1 MNFSISPLAITRG
14 QFIKLSA
21 TAFKLTN
28 APTALPQDTV
38 FTWSW
43 NIDNENSGYFTSSR
57 KDESG
62 RALGTVDSF
71 TMADLKAG
79 YISFLVIGHEAPKI
93 QFYAQVAGESAST
106 ELVSSFKWAPLAPA
120 FDFDN
125 GPDIINAELSEGQK
139 LTLTRDML
147 QLKNSDWRT
156 TESAD
161 YLGNISAKITKVSG
175 GSFLLNGSAT
185 KSFTLDDVHRG
196 IVQFQHDGKNAAP
209 LISLQLGDSKGLNS
223 QSYNLKF
230 SSFRSVDDAPLVTA
244 KPLSLTYKF
253 TAAKLIKHPGVGKN
267 VVDGITFWDE
277 APWEEVVPAQVIG
290 SFVALKSALTISDE
304 ETKNAAEI
312 RITVQE
318 ANGVHLFK
326 KLSAGG
332 YIEVSSFFASELG
345 SIFLQGES
353 GSSHK
358 LKLSVQAGN
367 SSAEILVPIRNV
379 DAGYADYGAGL
390 VKITDNL
397 APKLLSFDLGSFDG
411 SPLTLNREMIPLLG
425 QSKEKSYDEIQGK
438 YVYTGNILDLDDADD
453 YTGFSDLVFQVA
465 PSNGAFFLNGVSTA
479 SFTGAELE
487 AGAVSFLATK
497 PGILPSFSVVIKD
510 SFGAST
516 GKVTG
521 QLDYSPAP
529 QLSVKS
535 PLSITEGG
543 RLKLTPAMLMVNA
556 PAADLVGINI
566 HLSTW
571 EDYDLARQNSDHEL
585 NENAYRSDRAWF
597 TVADRPGKLSSFTYA
612 ELAAGKVSLVH
623 NGSEFA
629 PSINLIVSNTAG
641 KSSLFSAPV
650 GFKSVNDAPLIL
662 TEEKAPW
669 GDTVY
674 GTGLI
679 GEPRYIQLN
688 PGEAQNNFEGE
699 NRWVAFDDE
708 LTQTSSDF
716 SSSEFS
722 SDSSS
727 SDFYSYPSEN
737 RPFAAK
743 LLIYKVSAV
752 QIQNI
757 KFEKNIASDGLDS
770 VWQTVTQF
778 TQGDLDA
785 GRILTSH
792 TGPLGST
799 ATFSLVV
806 TDLQGLSSAPVN
818 FQTISHVLSNNY
830 EPVITAGAISLKEGG
845 SVTLTSAML
854 NANDADPLTADQ
866 SLRFSAQFN
875 YNGQDENSV
884 SPLHFVKAS
893 KWVDSFTLADV
904 KAGKIS
910 LIHDGS
916 ENSATLVM
924 SVSDGAMNSSLEL
937 TPAITWVN
945 DQAPVIQAG
954 TFTVLT
960 GQSLTLTRAHLN
972 ASDADSGT
980 EDSALRFN
988 ISAVTGGSFKKNGLV
1003 TTSFTL
1009 ADIDDGLVSFSPSG
1023 TTAPTF
1029 SIMLSDGLN
1038 NSAGLP
1044 IKGFLNDMIVS
1055 RPLASD
1061 SLSGTIKTHLEAHQ
1075 LVALDNGNFVAAWGR
1090 STWDTSGGSSA
1101 VSHVNDG
1108 IYAQVLDGR
1117 GTALGTAIKIAS
1129 WDTSST
1135 DFDISSTGDGFLVAW
1150 ASDSYADATPNDG
1163 NPGIHRGSIQA
1174 QKFTATGV
1182 KSGLAIAV
1190 DSAQSTTLDEFANV
1204 YSDLKIVK
1212 TATGLLFGYNNNANF
1227 QFSVQE
1233 ADNTGKLLNRNSILA
1248 GTGEGHSS
1256 MTVWNDSQ
1264 ALIVHDGIAKNYS
1277 VASHAFVSN
1286 SFVQDSLQNDP
1297 ESEFLRLPNQSTL
1310 LWSSGTTPTLYNNQG
1325 SSHLLTLPAGFEQE
1339 SGYVPTLSADGSKI
1353 VFSGFDGHDGSVLIY
1368 DLSSSSFAEVPNDF
1382 AKLTDIDALLPLA
1395 DGGFLMLWSQLDI
1408 PDGNPDESLDTYH
1421 LSRYDASGHNLGA
1434 VYGSSAADSFTGNS
1448 EMNLFADIGSG
1459 DSVYAGAGDDGIT
1472 ITSTAFNVI
1481 DGGAG
1486 DDVLSS
1492 SLDLNLTQ
1500 VTDNKL
1506 LNIESIELKSG
1517 ALLTLNATDVYAIN
1531 SNHTLTVINSD
1542 TSKAF
1547 FQLADSGWIIDD
1559 QGHYTK
1565 NGATLIMDGDVSQV
1579 TTLSPHTYAE
1589 FRVNTYTNSDQFFP
1603 AIASLSDGGTIV
1615 TWTSYGQDG
1624 AYNGT
1629 YAQRYDSQ
1637 GNRFD
1642 SEFKVNTYT
1651 TSYQGYSSVSAL
1663 SNGGFVITWFSNGQ
1677 DGNGDGIFAQRYDVN
1692 NQPVGLEF
1700 RVNTFTAGHQNFPV
1714 VTGLA
1719 NGAFAITWMSNAQ
1732 DGSGY
1737 GIYAR
1742 RYNADGTT
1750 ANEFKVNTSV
1760 ANDQMYP
1767 AISSLADSG
1776 FLVSWQSANQD
1787 GSGFGIYAQRY
1798 TASGATIGSE
1808 FKVNTNFNSD
1818 QSLPSITSLNDGG
1831 FIVTWESNLQD
1842 GSSSGIYAQRYA
1854 ANGIATGSEF
1864 KVNTYT
1870 TGYQSWSS
1878 VTALSDG
1885 GFFVAWASGDQDGSG
1900 AGIYAQR
1907 YSANGATS
1915 GSEFKVNTFITSDQ
1929 NIPAVTALID
1939 GGVLITWVSTGE
1951 DGSGAGIYAQRYAAD
1966 GSKTGGS
1973 SWAGLIGT
1981 EGVVGTPK
1989 NDILTSIGN
1998 GDSVRGDAGDDIFT
2012 LNSTDF
2018 NLIDGGEGTDTL
2030 KLSASLDLT
2039 ILENQQIKNIEVID
2053 LGSNIITLKMDL
2065 ADVLAIS
2072 DSNRTV
2078 KITGTV
2084 GTLDNEGKITGAGT
2098 WDHEAGWAF
2107 GGSANGFETYT
2118 NGVAT
2123 VLVQNE
2129 LNVI

>member
-358 LKLSVQAGN
+358 LKLSVQAGD

-379 DAGYADYGAGL
+379 AAGYADYGAGL

-411 SPLTLNREMIPLLG
+411 SPLTLNRDMISLLG
-425 QSKEKSYDEIQGK
+425 QAKEKSYDEIQGK
-438 YVYTGNILDLDDADD
+438 YVYTGNILDLNDADD

-543 RLKLTPAMLMVNA
+543 SLKLTPAMLMVNA

-752 QIQNI
+752 QNI

-884 SPLHFVKAS
+884 SPLHFVKAT

-1135 DFDISSTGDGFLVAW
+1135 DFDISSTGDGFLVTW

-1233 ADNTGKLLNRNSILA
+1233 ADSTGKLLNRKSTLA

-1256 MTVWNDSQ
+1256 MTEWNDSQ

-1395 DGGFLMLWSQLDI
+1395 DGGFLMLWSQMDI

-1421 LSRYDASGHNLGA
+1421 LSRYDASGHNLGT

-1459 DSVYAGAGDDGIT
+1459 DSVYAGAGDDGFS
-1472 ITSTAFNVI
+1472 ITSSTFNVI
-1481 DGGAG
+1481 DGGTG

-1500 VTDNKL
+1500 VIDNKL
-1506 LNIESIELKSG
+1506 LNIESIDLKSG
-1517 ALLTLNATDVYAIN
+1517 SLLTLNASDVYAIN

-1589 FRVNTYTNSDQFFP
+1589 FRVNTYTNSDQQMPHLTGLTDGGYIISWISTGQDGSYNGIYAKHYDASGAAGAEFRVNTYTTLDQNFP
-1603 AIASLSDGGTIV
+1603 RVEQLKDGSIVIAWHSNGQDGSGWGIYEQRFNSAGSPLGTEFRVNSYITSDQTNPFVTALSDGGFLITYN
-1615 TWTSYGQDG
+1615 SSGQDG
-1624 AYNGT
+1624 SGVGI
-1629 YAQRYDSQ
+1629 YAQRYTVNGISS
-1637 GNRFD
+1637 GAA
-1642 SEFKVNTYT
+1642 FKVNTYT
-1651 TSYQGYSSVSAL
+1651 SSDQLYGADDLLSDGSNIIVWQSY
-1663 SNGGFVITWFSNGQ
+1663 GQ
-1677 DGNGDGIFAQRYDVN
+1677 DGSGWGVYGQHYA
-1692 NQPVGLEF
+1692 
-1700 RVNTFTAGHQNFPV
+1700 
-1714 VTGLA
+1714 A
-1719 NGAFAITWMSNAQ
+1719 NGSAIGSEFMINTSTSGEQGNMDVAALAGGGFAVTWEASSQ

-1737 GIYAR
+1737 GIYAQIFS
-1742 RYNADGTT
+1742 ADGSKIG
-1750 ANEFKVNTSV
+1750 AEFRVNTYTGE
-1760 ANDQMYP
+1760 NQGIP
-1767 AISSLADSG
+1767 AIASLMDGG
-1776 FLVSWQSANQD
+1776 FVIAWKSDGNQD
-1787 GSGFGIYAQRY
+1787 GSLAGIFAQRFAANG
-1798 TASGATIGSE
+1798 TKTGSE
-1808 FKVNTNFNSD
+1808 FLVNTYTSGNQYD
-1818 QSLPSITSLNDGG
+1818 PSLTSLADGG
-1831 FIVTWESNLQD
+1831 FMVTWHSNLQD
-1842 GSSSGIYAQRYA
+1842 GSG
-1854 ANGIATGSEF
+1854 
-1864 KVNTYT
+1864 
-1870 TGYQSWSS
+1870 
-1878 VTALSDG
+1878 L
-1885 GFFVAWASGDQDGSG
+1885 
-1900 AGIYAQR
+1900 
-1907 YSANGATS
+1907 
-1915 GSEFKVNTFITSDQ
+1915 
-1929 NIPAVTALID
+1929 
-1939 GGVLITWVSTGE
+1939 GV
-1951 DGSGAGIYAQRYAAD
+1951 YAQRYAAD
-1966 GSKTGGS
+1966 GSKTGGA
-1973 SWAGLIGT
+1973 SWAGSPVA
-1981 EGVVGTPK
+1981 EGIIGTPK
-1989 NDILTSIGN
+1989 NDIFTAVSS
-1998 GDSVRGDAGDDIFT
+1998 DDRVQGDAGDDIFI
-2012 LNSTDF
+2012 LSSTDF
-2018 NLIDGGEGTDTL
+2018 NLIDGGVGTDTL
-2030 KLSASLDLT
+2030 KLSNSLDLT
-2039 ILENQQIKNIEVID
+2039 TSVIQKIQSIEDIEVID
-2053 LGSNIITLKMDL
+2053 LGPNVITLKMEL

-2072 DSNRTV
+2072 GGPGRV
-2078 KITGTV
+2078 KITGT
-2084 GTLDNEGKITGAGT
+2084 AGT
-2098 WDHEAGWAF
+2098 WDKEGGWAF
-2107 GGSANGFETYT
+2107 GGTANGFETYT

-2129 LNVI
+2129 LNVV